1 MNTAEKMKSDL
12 LPTPFDLGEFRRVLS
27 RELAGPLEDVLSIKK
42 DAGPVGQVVET
53 AVLRTLGH
61 ISSNH
66 RLYIMKPGKAG
77 ERKVKEAPPVKA
89 LGTLPIEDLKP
100 SAVIDN
106 GLVEMSLSQLYRA
119 TKDGR
124 FYCCKPRGRSRG
136 KLYPAWQ
143 FVHPVPDMLPEVLRV
158 LEEQGEKYVH
168 ARMVTAEDELM
179 ELAPAEVL
187 AGGLFN
193 AGENLHP
200 DQAGLLALQP
210 SERLAI
216 VKNVFGKPSR
226 EHRIG

>member
-1 MNTAEKMKSDL
+1 MNTAEKRKSEL
-12 LPTPFDLGEFRRVLS
+12 LPMPIDLGEFRRVLLK
-27 RELAGPLEDVLSIKK
+27 ELAGPLEDVLSTKK

-53 AVLRTLGH
+53 VVLRTLGQ
-61 ISSNH
+61 ISPNH
-66 RLYIMKPGKAG
+66 RLYIMKPGKTG
-77 ERKVKEAPPVKA
+77 NRKFKEAPPVKV
-89 LGTLPIEDLKP
+89 LDTLPVEDLKP

-124 FYCCKPRGRSRG
+124 FYCSKPRGRSRG

-158 LEEQGEKYVH
+158 LAGQGEKYIH

-187 AGGLFN
+187 AGRLFN
-193 AGENLHP
+193 AGENLHS
-200 DQAGLLALQP
+200 DQAELLTLQP

-226 EHRIG
+226 EHQIG